1 MTGVQTCA
9 LPIYYVELEADQKER
24 LKRNKSLHR
33 LKHKPSKMNFKV
45 SEHELIE
52 TDKNF
57 VLNSKTNEFHRKNHF
72 KINNTKLNAKK
83 TARMIKEKFN
93 L

>member
-1 MTGVQTCA
+1 
-9 LPIYYVELEADQKER
+9 
-24 LKRNKSLHR
+24 
-33 LKHKPSKMNFKV
+33 MNFKV

-57 VLNSKTNEFHRKNHF
+57 VLNSKINEFHRENYF
-72 KINNTKLNAKK
+72 KINNTRLNAKK
-83 TARMIKEKFN
+83 TAIMIKKKFK